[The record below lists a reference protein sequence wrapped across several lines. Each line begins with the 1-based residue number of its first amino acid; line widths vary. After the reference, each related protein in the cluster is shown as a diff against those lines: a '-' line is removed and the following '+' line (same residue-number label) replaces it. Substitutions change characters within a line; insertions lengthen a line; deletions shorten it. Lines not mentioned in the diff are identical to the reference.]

1 MSPFNFTFYKS
12 PIHPSKLYATHSR
25 THWTASITQ
34 DTIVYSFPSK
44 LFKHSSFSWDLLTS
58 LKFFLNK
65 SKELLHLRR
74 VLCQNPTER
83 SGVLSLQLPLLAGCI
98 LETLSACSLHTHL
111 TITYPLSTIPWT
123 HFPSAL
129 PPSLV
134 QVPSETLHLD
144 SRVPSSGPNLHIHPW
159 PLNVK
164 SFKCRG
170 SWKAS
175 SISNTLGQT
184 RTPLKNTWPSG
195 SKPNHKGRLFFSS
208 K

>member
-83 SGVLSLQLPLLAGCI
+83 SGVLSLQLPLLARLYFGNTER
-98 LETLSACSLHTHL
+98 LFTPYASHNHLSPEHNPMDTFPFCTAAF
-111 TITYPLSTIPWT
+111 LS
-123 HFPSAL
+123 PSPFRDPAL
-129 PPSLV
+129 GLPS
-134 QVPSETLHLD
+134 TFF
-144 SRVPSSGPNLHIHPW
+144 R
-159 PLNVK
+159 
-164 SFKCRG
+164 
-170 SWKAS
+170 
-175 SISNTLGQT
+175 
-184 RTPLKNTWPSG
+184 
-195 SKPNHKGRLFFSS
+195 SKPSHPSMAPKSQILQM
-208 K
+208 